1 MHCTNNTFTEED
13 YAAKFE
19 TMTDQQLY
27 WYRQSDPM
35 EAYFSS
41 IDSCLPNS
49 TDMWPPFLDN
59 TTFDAT
65 FSWPPTDYIGDVKVI
80 SPASL
85 MQNSA
90 CASPVSGGIPSLCDT
105 DTASPEY
112 HSGNVTPV
120 LIEAAIHPISHCPL
134 TSSSA
139 YEQPNGWTDHALYKN
154 VTNSHSI
161 STNFTKHDVNI
172 WPLDTSYR
180 LHEQPTR
187 TATPIEVEKTCAL
200 PNTPTS
206 LRDESS
212 SCVSSRRTSMSESKP
227 SSPTI
232 TLKRRLS
239 DVPDSPEDD
248 LESDFG
254 QDDEEDEQLEDDDDD
269 EDMEDDEDDDG
280 SDEYDDTLPTKR
292 KTARIQNHSGSKKT
306 RKNYTKDIT
315 RILMNWY
322 LTNNGLLPDQE
333 TKTRLAGLTNKTPV
347 QISTWYQNA
356 RRRHHLKLKR
366 YQTLHAQN
374 SDVVYD
380 YESLMTYLKEQKG
393 KHAKRP
399 QDAKRSRRRY
409 K

>member
-1 MHCTNNTFTEED
+1 
-13 YAAKFE
+13 
-19 TMTDQQLY
+19 MTDQQLY

-41 IDSCLPNS
+41 IGSCLHNS
-49 TDMWPPFLDN
+49 TDIWPPFLDN
-59 TTFDAT
+59 TTFDST
-65 FSWPPTDYIGDVKVI
+65 FSWPPTDYISDVKVI

-85 MQNSA
+85 MQTSA

-134 TSSSA
+134 TSSSP
-139 YEQPNGWTDHALYKN
+139 YEQPNGWADHALYKSVAN
-154 VTNSHSI
+154 GHST
-161 STNFTKHDVNI
+161 STNFSKHDSNI
-172 WPLDTSYR
+172 WPSDSSYH
-180 LHEQPTR
+180 LHGQPTR
-187 TATPIEVEKTCAL
+187 MATPIEVEKSSAL

-206 LRDESS
+206 LLDELS
-212 SCVSSRRTSMSESKP
+212 SCVSSRRTSISESKP
-227 SSPTI
+227 SSSTI
-232 TLKRRLS
+232 SRKRGLS
-239 DVPDSPEDD
+239 HLSNSHEDD
-248 LESDFG
+248 FVSDYG
-254 QDDEEDEQLEDDDDD
+254 QDDEEDEQIEEEDDEDEDEDEDDDDC
-269 EDMEDDEDDDG
+269 

-292 KTARIQNHSGSKKT
+292 KAARIPNHSGGKKT
-306 RKNYTKDIT
+306 RKNYAKDIT

-333 TKTRLAGLTNKTPV
+333 TKTRLAGLTDKTPV

-374 SDVVYD
+374 SDVVFD
-380 YESLMTYLKEQKG
+380 YESLMTYLKEQKV
-393 KHAKRP
+393 KHSKRP

>member
-1 MHCTNNTFTEED
+1 MHCTNTNFTEED

-35 EAYFSS
+35 EVYFSS
-41 IDSCLPNS
+41 IDSCLHNS

-105 DTASPEY
+105 DAASPEY

-139 YEQPNGWTDHALYKN
+139 YEQPNGWTDHALYKSVAN
-154 VTNSHSI
+154 GHST
-161 STNFTKHDVNI
+161 STNFSKQDVNI
-172 WPLDTSYR
+172 WQSDTSYR

-187 TATPIEVEKTCAL
+187 IATPIEVEKSCAL

-206 LRDESS
+206 LPDELS
-212 SCVSSRRTSMSESKP
+212 SCVSS
-227 SSPTI
+227 
-232 TLKRRLS
+232 
-239 DVPDSPEDD
+239 
-248 LESDFG
+248 
-254 QDDEEDEQLEDDDDD
+254 
-269 EDMEDDEDDDG
+269 
-280 SDEYDDTLPTKR
+280 
-292 KTARIQNHSGSKKT
+292 H
-306 RKNYTKDIT
+306 IT